1 MRTKSYKDYKLTLKL
16 SAFDPRQKY
25 FCLPITAKVEEPK
38 DIDLSDR
45 FPYVFDQGNLGS
57 CVFNAVSMNGA
68 YMHQRL
74 RGGEFPTFSRLF
86 AYYNYRKENNCVL
99 RDTGADAASAFKGM
113 RKYGICNET
122 LCPYDIS
129 KFAQEPSK
137 EAYIEALDFQ
147 VLNFYRI
154 SDNSTY
160 MIRAALSM
168 ELPVPIGVAIY
179 KSFYD
184 AKDGVI
190 PMPKKG
196 DVLYGYHEMLV
207 VGCKDKVFTV
217 LNSWDGEWGRNGRCF
232 IAEDVLKKLI
242 VEANVLK
249 EIE

>member
-1 MRTKSYKDYKLTLKL
+1 MKNYKDYKLNLRL

-25 FCLPITAKVEEPK
+25 FRLPITAKIEEPK

-57 CVFNAVSMNGA
+57 CVFNAVAMDAA

-74 RGGEFPTFSRLF
+74 REGGFPTFSRLF
-86 AYYNYRKENNCVL
+86 AYYNYRKEQGCINQ
-99 RDTGADAASAFKGM
+99 DTGADAVSAFKGM
-113 RKYGICNET
+113 RKYGICQET
-122 LCPYDIS
+122 LCPYLIEDFN
-129 KFAQEPSK
+129 KEPSK
-137 EAYIEALDFQ
+137 VAYIEALDFQ

-160 MIRAALSM
+160 MIRAALAL

-196 DVLYGYHEMLV
+196 DTLYGYHEMLA
-207 VGCKDKVFTV
+207 VGCQKGVFTV
-217 LNSWDGEWGRNGRCF
+217 LNSWGEGWGKNGCCF
-232 IAEDVLKKLI
+232 IKEDVLKKLI

>member
-1 MRTKSYKDYKLTLKL
+1 MCKNYQDYKLNLQL

-45 FPYVFDQGNLGS
+45 FPYVFDQENLGS
-57 CVFNAVSMNGA
+57 CVFNAVAADAA

-74 RGGEFPTFSRLF
+74 RGGGFPAFSRLF
-86 AYYNYRKENNCVL
+86 AYYNYRKENNCVSQ
-99 RDTGADAASAFKGM
+99 DTGADAASAFKGM
-113 RKYGICNET
+113 RKYGICQET

-129 KFAQEPSK
+129 KFTEEPSK

-154 SDNSTY
+154 SGNSTF
-160 MIRAALSM
+160 MIRAALAL

-190 PMPKKG
+190 PMPAKR
-196 DVLYGYHEMLV
+196 DALLGYHEMLV
-207 VGCKDKVFTV
+207 VGCKNKIFTV
-217 LNSWDGEWGRNGRCF
+217 LNSWGESWGKNGRCF